1 VQAILRVNQ
10 PPALA
15 LASALAPA
23 LARAAA
29 LALAPASALAP
40 ALVTEYHLKS
50 D

>member
-15 LASALAPA
+15 LASA